1 MRSMWRITSV
11 YLQRFKSTLH
21 FTRKLSQVGKG
32 CYLREC
38 GVFDGHGLFRD
49 STWSC
54 LYLVESFSCVNKR
67 QKRGGVGRILF
78 FIPRM
83 SVPSLGIFLIVSHQ
97 PLIRSFRE
105 LLCHFLYPSLIAP
118 QALKCK
124 QCLHAVA
131 WSTIFWVGF
140 CLPPFLSM
148 LCSTARCR
156 GSLVAAGLGSR
167 AGPGAEGCFCPH
179 PLCTCFFLPMVHPS
193 QGSGQVGGQGP
204 GTDSTCSLHFT
215 A

>member
-1 MRSMWRITSV
+1 ME
-11 YLQRFKSTLH
+11 LPL
-21 FTRKLSQVGKG
+21 L
-32 CYLREC
+32 
-38 GVFDGHGLFRD
+38 
-49 STWSC
+49 
-54 LYLVESFSCVNKR
+54 
-67 QKRGGVGRILF
+67 GGVLQLCKQKAKKGWSGKNLV
-78 FIPRM
+78 FIPHM

-105 LLCHFLYPSLIAP
+105 LLCRFWYPSLVAP

-124 QCLHAVA
+124 QCLQAVA

-193 QGSGQVGGQGP
+193 QGLGQVGGQGP